1 MKIEDLKGKFF
12 MDNYMDIA
20 IEEYLKF
27 KETVDYEEKYKSL

>member
-27 KETVDYEEKYKSL
+27 N

>member
-27 KETVDYEEKYKSL
+27 NWTHYKDV